1 MLIYFIDISTT
12 NFYLLHAFRFIDQ
25 DTLTYSSSSTPLKL
39 KSQPKAVAHEDDLTA
54 VVTLDSVHLI
64 KNGSIV
70 QEEKV
75 DYEPSC
81 VSISKDQQSLAVG
94 DAGQG
99 MRQIKIVR
107 YVKRV
112 LIDKFNTVTHCYNI
126 INR

>member
-1 MLIYFIDISTT
+1 M
-12 NFYLLHAFRFIDQ
+12 
-25 DTLTYSSSSTPLKL
+25 

-64 KNGSIV
+64 KNGSII

-99 MRQIKIVR
+99 MRRVKTIT
-107 YVKRV
+107 YLKRV
-112 LIDKFNTVTHCYNI
+112 STGNLISF
-126 INR
+126 R

>member
-1 MLIYFIDISTT
+1 MNYMDVFPIPSSDLIEKFRWYIYYKCWS
-12 NFYLLHAFRFIDQ
+12 YFRFIDQ
-25 DTLTYSSSSTPLKL
+25 DTLCYSSSSAPLKL

-54 VVTLDSVHLI
+54 VVTLDSIHLI

-99 MRQIKIVR
+99 MWWIKIVR
-107 YVKRV
+107 
-112 LIDKFNTVTHCYNI
+112 
-126 INR
+126 